1 LSRIR
6 FLILSL
12 VLVLASLS
20 LEQAPA
26 FAQKPGSGQAVRDVG
41 NNVADLISENL
52 GPLLIVLIGAVGI
65 AAFLARSIGQLV
77 MIVIGGLFAGLF
89 IIEPSG
95 AESLFKGIY
104 DAIF

>member
-1 LSRIR
+1 MKRIHILLATL
-6 FLILSL
+6 LIAA
-12 VLVLASLS
+12 LATSPS
-20 LEQAPA
+20 VA
-26 FAQKPGSGQAVRDVG
+26 FAQKPGDGQSVRQVG
-41 NNVADLISENL
+41 DNVADLLSDNL
-52 GPLLIVLIGAVGI
+52 GPLLIVLIGTVGI
-65 AAFLARSIGQLV
+65 AAFMARSIGQVV

>member
-1 LSRIR
+1 MSCIR
-6 FLILSL
+6 FRILA
-12 VLVLASLS
+12 VVLASL
-20 LEQAPA
+20 LVNPTAA
-26 FAQKPGSGQAVRDVG
+26 LAQKPGGGQSVRQVG
-41 NNVADLISENL
+41 DNVADLLSENL
-52 GPLLIVLIGAVGI
+52 GPLLIVLIGTVGI
-65 AAFLARSIGQLV
+65 AAFMARSIGQLV

>member
-1 LSRIR
+1 VNRIHARVATLAVAAFVLSPTAA
-6 FLILSL
+6 L
-12 VLVLASLS
+12 
-20 LEQAPA
+20 
-26 FAQKPGSGQAVRDVG
+26 AQKPGGGQSVRQVG
-41 NNVADLISENL
+41 NNVADLLSDNL
-52 GPLLIVLIGAVGI
+52 GPLLIVLIGTVGI
-65 AAFLARSIGQLV
+65 AAFMARSIGQVV

>member
-1 LSRIR
+1 MSRIR
-6 FLILSL
+6 SLALAAAVAVLSVNHAAAL
-12 VLVLASLS
+12 
-20 LEQAPA
+20 
-26 FAQKPGSGQAVRDVG
+26 AQKPGGGQSVRQVG
-41 NNVADLISENL
+41 DNVADLISDNL
-52 GPLLIVLIGAVGI
+52 GPLLIVLIGTVGI
-65 AAFLARSIGQLV
+65 AAFMARSIGQLV

>member
-1 LSRIR
+1 MHRIYVHVASA
-6 FLILSL
+6 LIVALTL
-12 VLVLASLS
+12 W
-20 LEQAPA
+20 PA
-26 FAQKPGSGQAVRDVG
+26 DVFAQKPGGGQSVRQVG
-41 NNVADLISENL
+41 DNVADLISDNL
-52 GPLLIVLIGAVGI
+52 GSLLIVLIGSAGI
-65 AAFLARSIGQLV
+65 AAFLARSIGQVV

>member
-1 LSRIR
+1 VNRIHVR
-6 FLILSL
+6 LATLLIAA
-12 VLVLASLS
+12 LAISPT
-20 LEQAPA
+20 AA
-26 FAQKPGSGQAVRDVG
+26 HAQKPGGGQSVRQVG
-41 NNVADLISENL
+41 DNVADLLSDNL
-52 GPLLIVLIGAVGI
+52 GPLLIVLIGTVGI
-65 AAFLARSIGQLV
+65 AAFMARSIGQVV

>member
-1 LSRIR
+1 MQRIQ
-6 FLILSL
+6 L
-12 VLVLASLS
+12 LVLAAVVASLS
-20 LEQAPA
+20 VTQPA
-26 FAQKPGSGQAVRDVG
+26 ALAQKPGGGESVRQVG
-41 NNVADLISENL
+41 DNVADLISDNL

-65 AAFLARSIGQLV
+65 AAFMARSIGQVV

-104 DAIF
+104 NAIF